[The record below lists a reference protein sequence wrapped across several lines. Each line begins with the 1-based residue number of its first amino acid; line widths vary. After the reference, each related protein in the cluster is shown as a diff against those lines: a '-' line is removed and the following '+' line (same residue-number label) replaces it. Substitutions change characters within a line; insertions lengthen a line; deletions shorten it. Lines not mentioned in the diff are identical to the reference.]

1 VLDIFWKL
9 LEFNPLEKDE
19 DLANGEDGENNNT
32 SKSLVGGTSQHK
44 TK

>member
-9 LEFNPLEKDE
+9 LEFNPLDKDE
-19 DLANGEDGENNNT
+19 DLANGEDGENNT